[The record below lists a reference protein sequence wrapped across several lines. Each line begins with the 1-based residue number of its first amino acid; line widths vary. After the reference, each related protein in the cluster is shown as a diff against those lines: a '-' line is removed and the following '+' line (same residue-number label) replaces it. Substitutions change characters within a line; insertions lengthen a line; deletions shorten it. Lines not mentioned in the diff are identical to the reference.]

1 MSTADAS
8 KRTQDAVLCLEALL
22 DACQSGVVD
31 DMRHVIEQVSLAR
44 KILIGD
50 EDGVGLSTKTGGEG
64 TASANV
70 NSVAGGGGGADKKAA
85 SGLSSTWIGK
95 LGASSSV
102 TSLAT
107 LSNLV
112 G

>member
-1 MSTADAS
+1 MRSVSTADAS

-50 EDGVGLSTKTGGEG
+50 EDGVGLSKSNGEG

-70 NSVAGGGGGADKKAA
+70 NSVAAGADKKAA

>member
-1 MSTADAS
+1 M
-8 KRTQDAVLCLEALL
+8 LCLEALL

-70 NSVAGGGGGADKKAA
+70 NSVAAAGGADKKAA